1 MSARHGAVRRFARNT
16 AALVGTALL
25 ALLVGTCLL
34 WPVVSPWDPNAVDF
48 ALAKQLPSAEHPLG
62 TDSFG
67 RDLLTR
73 MAEGGRF
80 SLFIAAAAT
89 ALILLAGT
97 LYGAIAGVAGGK
109 LDEVMMRVLDGLFA
123 LPRFPFYV
131 AILSIVGLGGNV
143 LTLVLALSAV
153 SWLTTARLVRGQLV
167 AVKQRDFVRAAR
179 ALGARGRQV
188 AARHLVPNS
197 FGILLVAVLL
207 ELPAILLA
215 EALVSVLG
223 LGVNPP
229 QATWGTIAQ
238 DGQSF
243 NRLYEVLL
251 PSLAIAGFAVC
262 VSFVADGV
270 DDALDPRR
278 ATEPGRGG
286 FRRALGG
293 LGASVRRAAVG

>member
-1 MSARHGAVRRFARNT
+1 VRAGGAAQPDQQTVLVRRAVFA
-16 AALVGTALL
+16 A
-25 ALLVGTCLL
+25 
-34 WPVVSPWDPNAVDF
+34 
-48 ALAKQLPSAEHPLG
+48 
-62 TDSFG
+62 
-67 RDLLTR
+67 
-73 MAEGGRF
+73 
-80 SLFIAAAAT
+80 
-89 ALILLAGT
+89 
-97 LYGAIAGVAGGK
+97 
-109 LDEVMMRVLDGLFA
+109 
-123 LPRFPFYV
+123 
-131 AILSIVGLGGNV
+131 
-143 LTLVLALSAV
+143 
-153 SWLTTARLVRGQLV
+153 
-167 AVKQRDFVRAAR
+167 
-179 ALGARGRQV
+179 
-188 AARHLVPNS
+188 
-197 FGILLVAVLL
+197 GILLVAVLL

-278 ATEPGRGG
+278 AAESGG
-286 FRRALGG
+286 GLRRALGG

>member
-1 MSARHGAVRRFARNT
+1 VTARRGSLRRFARNR
-16 AALVGTALL
+16 AALVASGLL

-34 WPVVSPWDPNAVDF
+34 WPVLSPWDPNAVDF
-48 ALAKQLPSAEHPLG
+48 ARAQQTPSTDHPLG

-67 RDLLTR
+67 RDLFTR

-97 LYGAIAGVAGGK
+97 LYGTVAGVAGGK
-109 LDEVMMRVLDGLFA
+109 LDEVMMRLLDGLFA

-153 SWLTTARLVRGQLV
+153 SWLTTARLVRGQLLS
-167 AVKQRDFVRAAR
+167 VKQRDFVRAAR
-179 ALGARGRQV
+179 AIGARGRQV
-188 AARHLVPNS
+188 ALRHLVPNS
-197 FGILLVAVLL
+197 LGILLVAVLL

-223 LGVNPP
+223 LGLNPP

-238 DGQSF
+238 DGQAF
-243 NRLYEVLL
+243 GRLYEVLL
-251 PSLAIAGFAVC
+251 PSLAIAAFAVC

-278 ATEPGRGG
+278 AAERGPGGL
-286 FRRALGG
+286 RRAFGG
-293 LGASVRRAAVG
+293 LAGSARRATVG